1 MSASKS
7 SQALKKSLNKYLS
20 ITSAGSTSFVA
31 DTVGILVDLQSPAE
45 QELEE
50 TTEIDLGDGKTVEVP
65 TGWKAII
72 ADDDGVEVA
81 WRWPG
86 HLVDGKSEL
95 GINVITKGKTL
106 RDVFEHRC
114 HFWRDDSRR
123 AHVDIVD

>member
-1 MSASKS
+1 MKASNAGRSASYT
-7 SQALKKSLNKYLS
+7 KYLS
-20 ITSAGSTSFVA
+20 VASAGTTSFVA
-31 DTVGILVDLQSPAE
+31 DVVGLLVDLQSPAE

-50 TTEIDLGDGKTVEVP
+50 TTEITLGEEQTVEVP

-72 ADDDGVEVA
+72 VDEDGVEVA

-95 GINVITKGKTL
+95 GVNVITKGKSL
-106 RDVFEHRC
+106 GDVFKSQC

-123 AHVDIVD
+123 AHVDIID